1 MLHCL
6 YKLNREVNLMDNYY
20 FKLVCVDEQ
29 NPLEY
34 DVLEDVNLSNLEDV
48 HKYVEDH
55 IETHSPEHI
64 KWMLIPMR
72 KENIKIA

>member
-1 MLHCL
+1 
-6 YKLNREVNLMDNYY
+6 MDNYY

-34 DVLEDVNLSNLEDV
+34 KVLEDVNLDNLEDV
-48 HKYVEDH
+48 HKYVKEHFD
-55 IETHSPEHI
+55 IHSSEQI

-72 KENIKIA
+72 KIIVKTT